1 MLPLALSAQQET
13 AVTEFNLSGPFAV
26 STPFATDTVDMHGKK
41 FDDASLLGALNHK
54 AVGATKV
61 YKDALLPSL
70 DNRKSVGLL
79 TFYVNNSSYLKAKL
93 TVKGPKNY
101 MSTEPKPLPTCS
113 WLPSTTPWPSSIWQ
127 SQKTPIPF
135 ASQSM
140 LQSVWPI
147 RSTRSIPIWY
157 TI

>member
-41 FDDASLLGALNHK
+41 FDDASLLGALSHK

-70 DNRKSVGLL
+70 DNQKSVGLL

-101 MSTEPKPLPTCS
+101 KVYVDGTE
-113 WLPSTTPWPSSIWQ
+113 
-127 SQKTPIPF
+127 
-135 ASQSM
+135 AA
-140 LQSVWPI
+140 SVWPI